1 MITDVDYRSCI
12 GGAVDVRALSR
23 RGGGLPHGV
32 VLFDGA
38 EENILQTIHGFYYSA
53 LVGLIC

>member
-1 MITDVDYRSCI
+1 M
-12 GGAVDVRALSR
+12 VRALSR

-38 EENILQTIHGFYYSA
+38 EENILQTSHGFYYLA
-53 LVGLIC
+53 QVGLIC

>member
-1 MITDVDYRSCI
+1 M
-12 GGAVDVRALSR
+12 VRALSR

-38 EENILQTIHGFYYSA
+38 EENILQGG
-53 LVGLIC
+53 VGGAR